1 MKSLVIKDEGS
12 EERTRLAPTEE
23 KPIAILILHTSSFIV
38 VFDPPATAGGSD
50 RTKP

>member
-12 EERTRLAPTEE
+12 EEKTRLTPTEE
-23 KPIAILILHTSSFIV
+23 KPIAILILHPSSFILV
-38 VFDPPATAGGSD
+38 SNPPATAGGSD